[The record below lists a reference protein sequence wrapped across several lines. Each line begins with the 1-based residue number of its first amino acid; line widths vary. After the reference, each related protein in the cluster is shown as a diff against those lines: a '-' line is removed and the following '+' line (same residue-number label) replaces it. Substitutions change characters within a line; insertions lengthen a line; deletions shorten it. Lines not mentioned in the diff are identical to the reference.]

1 MIPVLFRFDPFDQL
15 DRFGRPQSMLAMDAT
30 RTDEKVTVYFDLPG
44 VKSEDLDITVE
55 KNAVTIEASRRW
67 FDADAKTVASER
79 PQGTFKRELQLG
91 EHLDSEAIDAVL
103 EDGVLT
109 LTVPIEEG
117 TKPRSI
123 SVTTRDGEAKELS
136 PSSS

>member
-1 MIPVLFRFDPFDQL
+1 MLFRFDPFDQL

-30 RTDEKVTVYFDLPG
+30 RTDDEVNVYFDLPG
-44 VKSEDLDITVE
+44 VMPEDLDITVE

-91 EHLDSEAIDAVL
+91 EHLDSDALKAKL
-103 EDGVLT
+103 ENGVLT
-109 LTVPIEEG
+109 LSVPIKEG

-123 SVTTRDGEAKELS
+123 SVSTRDGEAKELS
-136 PSSS
+136 TSSASSG